1 MKIPAPLFPSAKI
14 KIETYNTYQVLLGIM
29 STLAGEIVC
38 ANIGSTTKAKIK
50 KYNIPISGTIQE
62 AFRKK
67 IEAYEKKHPE
77 VVADAAQ

>member
-1 MKIPAPLFPSAKI
+1 
-14 KIETYNTYQVLLGIM
+14 M

-38 ANIGSTTKAKIK
+38 ANIGSAAKAKIK
-50 KYNIPISGTIQE
+50 KYKIPISGTIQE

-77 VVADAAQ
+77 MVEAATQ

>member
-1 MKIPAPLFPSAKI
+1 M
-14 KIETYNTYQVLLGIM
+14 ETYITHQVLLGIM

-38 ANIGSTTKAKIK
+38 ANIGSATKAKIK
-50 KYNIPISGTIQE
+50 KYKIPISGTIQE

-77 VVADAAQ
+77 VVEAVTQ